1 MTQRLATRELER
13 QLRKEPENLAL
24 RLRLAA
30 SYREAGRTAEAVQL
44 YRSVAVAYHA
54 QRRLA
59 QAIAVCRSVLDI
71 EPGQRE
77 TVALLAELEG
87 MRGAEGEGVPAYVAT
102 VDSGPLTTP
111 PPVKQ
116 PTGPV
121 PTLPRTITG
130 SMPAA
135 RPVTGQTPVLA
146 PPVPAGP
153 PGSRQPTRETPAIA
167 PPGSRQPTR
176 ETPVVPAGTTPP
188 PRAGQDASSP
198 GMPAVRMLEKDVSIR
213 ELTPVR
219 TLSRNTPTGTSPIG
233 RRRPSTGPN
242 RRLEP
247 TTPTPPAGSGQRPS
261 SPEDTPLPRP
271 VPFHEVGEDSMAYI
285 VPRTPMPAPGTGPI
299 AAPSPIAPARS
310 PRLRDLPPTLPAP
323 IGAPGGGPPP
333 LPPSGQGASP
343 PAPPESRAREVPL
356 RADAP
361 ARPPPVPPRDTRAA
375 PPQPVPP
382 ERSVRAQT
390 PEPFGDD
397 AQTHVASV
405 DTPAGPRLLP
415 PLRAPTPPHD
425 DEDAVTHVSGEW
437 PLPRSI
443 PREADSHRAPTR
455 PAEALPSAMDL
466 SADLDTRRMPRLSA
480 RELELL
486 AGGSRGTDPGG
497 RTGDDDEPTRPPV
510 LPDIDAAIA
519 GRASDHEAPWNDE
532 ITDPRA
538 VPPSPPFRASPHP
551 AALAAEAAE
560 ARPTRPHVRP
570 VTDHDVDVVEESAL
584 DGDDRT
590 EDADAIIPRDDRAA
604 AIDPAHGVGPS
615 PLFQKPFAET
625 LQGLGPDGS
634 AIEAPSAGRL
644 GVFSTL
650 PADAVAELERH
661 MTVRPIRAGDIV
673 LREGDR
679 GESCFVIGAGE
690 VRVLKSDPLGLG
702 HTDPSGHVHGEPI
715 EVARLGEGA
724 LFGEFALLADRRR
737 HATVQA
743 VTSGELYEIPRRLLR
758 ELAAGHPEVGPA
770 LERFYRERLLST
782 LITTAPFFAP
792 MPEDQRAEMLA
803 RFSPV
808 HADAGQAIVVE
819 GEAAGGFYLIVLGAV
834 DIMKRQSERRSLLLA
849 TLREGA
855 YFGEMSLL
863 TGHSASASVIA
874 AGPVELARLGP
885 KDFYDVVAA
894 SPRLWAAMRQEA
906 RHREL
911 ENARFVAGDS
921 SAV

>member
-30 SYREAGRTAEAVQL
+30 SYRESGRTAEAVQL

-59 QAIAVCRSVLDI
+59 QAIAVCRSVLDL

-77 TVALLAELEG
+77 TVALLAELEA
-87 MRGAEGEGVPAYVAT
+87 MRGAEIDAGVPAIVAT
-102 VDSGPLTTP
+102 VDSGPVATP

-121 PTLPRTITG
+121 PT
-130 SMPAA
+130 AA
-135 RPVTGQTPVLA
+135 RPVTGTLAAARPVTGSTPVVA
-146 PPVPAGP
+146 PPAAAGP
-153 PGSRQPTRETPAIA
+153 PGSRAPTGPVPVA
-167 PPGSRQPTR
+167 PPRP
-176 ETPVVPAGTTPP
+176 
-188 PRAGQDASSP
+188 GQDASSP
-198 GMPAVRMLEKDVSIR
+198 GMPAVRMLEKDVAIR

-219 TLSRNTPTGTSPIG
+219 TLSRNTPTGTSPVA
-233 RRRPSTGPN
+233 RRRSSTGP
-242 RRLEP
+242 RRIDP
-247 TTPTPPAGSGQRPS
+247 AAMQPPGPDQRPS
-261 SPEDTPLPRP
+261 SPEDTPLPLP
-271 VPFHEVGEDSMAYI
+271 VPFHEVGEDSMAHM
-285 VPRTPMPAPGTGPI
+285 VPRTPLPAPGTGPVTAP
-299 AAPSPIAPARS
+299 AAPTQVPAPTFPAPGRS
-310 PRLRDLPPTLPAP
+310 RLRDLPPTLPAP
-323 IGAPGGGPPP
+323 TGPPGGAPPVPEGRARAVPLPAETPRPPP
-333 LPPSGQGASP
+333 LPGPGR
-343 PAPPESRAREVPL
+343 PAP
-356 RADAP
+356 
-361 ARPPPVPPRDTRAA
+361 T
-375 PPQPVPP
+375 PP
-382 ERSVRAQT
+382 ERSARGAT

-405 DTPAGPRLLP
+405 EAPAPRLVP
-415 PLRAPTPPHD
+415 PLRAPSSPPE
-425 DEDAVTHVSGEW
+425 DEDAVTHVSGDW
-437 PLPRSI
+437 PVVGRKELL
-443 PREADSHRAPTR
+443 HRAPTR
-455 PAEALPSAMDL
+455 PVEALPSAPMDL

-486 AGGSRGTDPGG
+486 AGGKPTDVTDTGSRSGEL
-497 RTGDDDEPTRPPV
+497 DDEPTRPPV
-510 LPDIDAAIA
+510 LPDIDAALA
-519 GRASDHEAPWNDE
+519 GRSSESDAPWNDE

-538 VPPSPPFRASPHP
+538 VPPAPPGFRASPHP
-551 AALAAEAAE
+551 LALAASADEV
-560 ARPTRPHVRP
+560 RPTQPQVRP
-570 VTDHDVDVVEESAL
+570 PRAVTDDDVDVVEMSPLEADDS
-584 DGDDRT
+584 DRT
-590 EDADAIIPRDDRAA
+590 EDAEAIIPRDDRPG
-604 AIDPAHGVGPS
+604 AIDPGRLDHRLDHGLGAS
-615 PLFQKPFAET
+615 PLFQRPFAET

-650 PADAVAELERH
+650 PADAVAELEAH
-661 MTVRPIRAGDIV
+661 MLVRSVKAGEIV

-702 HTDPSGHVHGEPI
+702 HGDLPGHAHGEPI

-724 LFGEFALLADRRR
+724 LFGEFALFADRRR

-770 LERFYRERLLST
+770 LERFYRARLLST

-792 MPEDQRAEMLA
+792 MPEDQRADLLA

-808 HADAGQAIVVE
+808 HADAGQSIVDE
-819 GEAAGGFYLIVLGAV
+819 GEPAGGFYLIVLGAV

-863 TGHSASASVIA
+863 SGHTASASVIA

-894 SPRLWAAMRQEA
+894 NPRLWAAMRQEA

>member
-1 MTQRLATRELER
+1 MTQRLATRDLER

-77 TVALLAELEG
+77 TIALLAELEA
-87 MRGAEGEGVPAYVAT
+87 MRGAEGDAGVPAYVAT
-102 VDSGPLTTP
+102 VDSGPLSTP
-111 PPVKQ
+111 PPTV
-116 PTGPV
+116 
-121 PTLPRTITG
+121 PRTITG
-130 SMPAA
+130 TMPAA

-153 PGSRQPTRETPAIA
+153 PGARMPTRETPVVPP
-167 PPGSRQPTR
+167 PPGARQPTR

-188 PRAGQDASSP
+188 PRLGQDVSSP

-219 TLSRNTPTGTSPIG
+219 TLSRNTPTGTSPVA
-233 RRRPSTGPN
+233 RRRPSTGP
-242 RRLEP
+242 RRIEP
-247 TTPTPPAGSGQRPS
+247 AAPTPPAGSGQRPS

-285 VPRTPMPAPGTGPI
+285 VPRTPMAAPGTGPVSPP
-299 AAPSPIAPARS
+299 ATGPSPIAPARS

-323 IGAPGGGPPP
+323 MGSPGGAPPA
-333 LPPSGQGASP
+333 LPPSATPGP
-343 PAPPESRAREVPL
+343 TESRVRDVPL

-361 ARPPPVPPRDTRAA
+361 ARPPPVPSRDARAPTPIA
-375 PPQPVPP
+375 T
-382 ERSVRAQT
+382 ERSVRAPT
-390 PEPFGDD
+390 PEPFGED
-397 AQTHVASV
+397 AQTHVAAV
-405 DTPAGPRLLP
+405 DAPGGPRVLP
-415 PLRAPTPPHD
+415 PLRAPMPHAD

-437 PLPRSI
+437 PLPRSS
-443 PREADSHRAPTR
+443 PRPGDAQRAPTR
-455 PAEALPSAMDL
+455 PLEALPSAPMDL
-466 SADLDTRRMPRLSA
+466 SAELDTRRMPRLSA

-486 AGGSRGTDPGG
+486 AGGSRGTDPG
-497 RTGDDDEPTRPPV
+497 RAADDDEPTRPPV

-519 GRASDHEAPWNDE
+519 GRASEHDAPWNDE

-551 AALAAEAAE
+551 QALAAEAADV
-560 ARPTRPHVRP
+560 RPTRPHVRP
-570 VTDHDVDVVEESAL
+570 VTDDDVDVVEESSI
-584 DGDDRT
+584 DGHGDADGDRT
-590 EDADAIIPRDDRAA
+590 EDAEAIIPRDDRAA
-604 AIDPAHGVGPS
+604 AIDPAPGVDRRLGAS
-615 PLFQKPFAET
+615 PLFQRPFAET

-644 GVFSTL
+644 GVFSAL

-661 MTVRPIRAGDIV
+661 MTVRPIRAGDII

-702 HTDPSGHVHGEPI
+702 HAEPGHTHGEPI

-770 LERFYRERLLST
+770 VERFYRERLLST

-819 GEAAGGFYLIVLGAV
+819 GESAGGFYLIVLGAV

-894 SPRLWAAMRQEA
+894 NPRLWAAMRQEA